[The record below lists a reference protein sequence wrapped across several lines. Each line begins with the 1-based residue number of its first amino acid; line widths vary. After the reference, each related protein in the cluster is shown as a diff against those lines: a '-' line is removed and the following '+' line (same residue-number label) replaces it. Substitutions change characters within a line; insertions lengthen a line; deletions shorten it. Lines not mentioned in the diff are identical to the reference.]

1 MLWKNH
7 FGGIIIIY
15 MSTYKKNRYY
25 KLRREWKESKEEYNN
40 INTLY
45 ESIEKQFVYNII
57 KFCQE
62 HNLANPF
69 KESSGKTQNVGGDVN
84 SSSFKSLFRKIAVHT
99 HPDKNRNKD
108 NARDIYELATT
119 AKKEGNFQELLDAG
133 KKIDI
138 KLKVEDISLEEL
150 ELLEL
155 NISEIKEKT
164 DKIKNSYPWVWFHS
178 NPSKRNMIFYD
189 FIESAESNK

>member
-1 MLWKNH
+1 
-7 FGGIIIIY
+7 

-25 KLRREWKESKEEYNN
+25 SLRREWKENKEEYNN

-45 ESIEKQFVYNII
+45 ESIEKQFVFNII

-69 KESSGKTQNVGGDVN
+69 NESSEKTQNVGGDVK
-84 SSSFKSLFRKIAVHT
+84 SYSFKSLFRKIAAST
-99 HPDKNRNKD
+99 HPDKNRNKE

-119 AKKEGNFQELLDAG
+119 AKKQGNFQELLDAG